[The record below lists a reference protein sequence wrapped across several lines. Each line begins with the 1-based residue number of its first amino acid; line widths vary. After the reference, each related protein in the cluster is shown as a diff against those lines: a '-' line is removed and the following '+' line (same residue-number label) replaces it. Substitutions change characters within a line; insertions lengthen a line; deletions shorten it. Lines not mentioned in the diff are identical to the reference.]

1 MTERQWEE
9 LIHAMLQAGLEDGFE
24 VTVRMLD
31 SNGLVS
37 LKAQGRETAWR
48 LTA

>member
-9 LIHAMLQAGLEDGFE
+9 LIYAMLQAGLEDGFE

-31 SNGLVS
+31 SNGLIC
-37 LKAQGRETAWR
+37 LEQTIY
-48 LTA
+48 